1 MTLEPC
7 DIYLEKPRME
17 GKRLVYSWNENP
29 LFGGRSFWIEY
40 PDIAQALPS
49 LYELCAPYLPV
60 CAAIAAFGN
69 VRVHLPIGLENKYL
83 EQWRRAIGSICQA
96 VYRRCSGFE
105 LVNGSGNVAPSEWP
119 GDRTALLF
127 GGGVESLL
135 CLARF
140 RQQNIKPVLVS
151 FCGPN
156 WNGSIEEKNPHKF
169 ELDARVSRELGLECF
184 KIRTS
189 FREVFRSHDAF
200 WQGLLAGGA
209 WNIMTSA
216 IFSLLLFT
224 FIWPV
229 AGRLGIRTVVGGNEK
244 EDNIGTFFFSFSKA
258 AASLLKGLH
267 PGLNFELHL
276 TDLWKAEI
284 ARELF
289 TQHTDMLKYQY
300 SCLSNERERWCHCCE
315 KCFRN
320 YLFYKTYGIDPA
332 VGGLNEARIKRNLA
346 NLIWQGRWVYLSRD
360 PAAPGDYEHMLHE
373 AEKMNAREAVEILK
387 KICDRRLVF
396 KFLNFLRELPFVQ
409 LWRKPLKKFFY
420 FLLGKTVAG

>member
-1 MTLEPC
+1 MTQKPC
-7 DIYLEKPRME
+7 DIYLEKPRIE
-17 GKRLVYSWNENP
+17 GKRLVYSWSENP

-40 PDIAQALPS
+40 PDAGPISPS
-49 LYELCAPYLPV
+49 PYELCAPYLSV
-60 CAAIAAFGN
+60 CAAVAAFGN
-69 VRVHLPIGLENKYL
+69 VRVHLPIGLEEKYL
-83 EQWRRAIGSICQA
+83 EQWRRAIKSICRA

-105 LVNGSGNVAPSEWP
+105 LINGSGSIAPAEWP

-127 GGGVESLL
+127 GGGMESLL

-140 RQQNIKPVLVS
+140 KERNIKPVLVS

-169 ELDARVSRELGLECF
+169 ELDAQVARDLGLENF

-216 IFSLLLFT
+216 VFSLLLFT

-229 AGRLGIRTVVGGNEK
+229 ADRLGIKTVVGGNEK
-244 EDNIGTFFFSFSKA
+244 EDNIGAFFYSFSEA
-258 AASLLKGLH
+258 AALFLKGLH
-267 PGLNFELHL
+267 PDLGFELHL

-289 TQHTDMLKYQY
+289 TQHPDMLKYQY

-320 YLFYKTYGIDPA
+320 YLFYKTYNVDPSA
-332 VGGLNEARIKRNLA
+332 SGLDEARIKRNLS

-387 KICDRRLVF
+387 QICDKRLMF
-396 KFLNFLRELPFVQ
+396 RFLNFLREQSFVQ

-420 FLLGKTVAG
+420 FLQGKTVAG